1 LRKKAGKL
9 IVLKGCRLGV
19 SVLSLYFS
27 AKYFGI
33 TVERDIWLLALNVF
47 LIFDM
52 AIWGP
57 INETFRAKFIFIK
70 EEISEEE
77 ALQKTSSL
85 LLFTNV
91 VTLVLVG
98 IILWKP
104 EFISSII
111 APTYKGEQLTLLLF
125 MIRIMAPS
133 FLFNQINQ
141 LLISVLNSYR
151 SIYIP
156 EIAGFISGI
165 INLTLIIILA
175 PKIGI
180 LSLAYGYYS
189 GLILLLI
196 LLITQIRSTKIKL
209 FSDLKM
215 IRLSDT
221 KPFILFSLP
230 FFIPYFI
237 GQIALVVEKSIS
249 SLLGSGIIS
258 MLDYS
263 RKFSDIL
270 TSILLSILV
279 TMFVPVLSS
288 HFIKNNLK
296 GFVFELKQ
304 IYQFGFLLITF
315 VVAILTVCPY
325 PFVSIMYQS
334 GNISGSSLLEIS
346 KLTMYYSWSTIAIF
360 FYSIFGIG
368 LLSSKKEKYYALFGS
383 LAQVIMILLNL
394 LFYKKLNA
402 YIFPLSLFLSHF
414 IAASLMLMKLPY
426 GQKELLKATVKYT
439 SILLIVVLLQYS
451 VNHYLIIFSSAFVVL
466 FINIF
471 VLIVILCAA
480 LFLFK
485 LDERSILA
493 NMYKKVFKKHR

>member
-237 GQIALVVEKSIS
+237 GQIALV
-249 SLLGSGIIS
+249 
-258 MLDYS
+258 
-263 RKFSDIL
+263 
-270 TSILLSILV
+270 
-279 TMFVPVLSS
+279 
-288 HFIKNNLK
+288 
-296 GFVFELKQ
+296 
-304 IYQFGFLLITF
+304 FLLRCLCQYYRL
-315 VVAILTVCPY
+315 IL
-325 PFVSIMYQS
+325 
-334 GNISGSSLLEIS
+334 
-346 KLTMYYSWSTIAIF
+346 
-360 FYSIFGIG
+360 
-368 LLSSKKEKYYALFGS
+368 
-383 LAQVIMILLNL
+383 
-394 LFYKKLNA
+394 
-402 YIFPLSLFLSHF
+402 
-414 IAASLMLMKLPY
+414 
-426 GQKELLKATVKYT
+426 
-439 SILLIVVLLQYS
+439 
-451 VNHYLIIFSSAFVVL
+451 
-466 FINIF
+466 
-471 VLIVILCAA
+471 
-480 LFLFK
+480 
-485 LDERSILA
+485 
-493 NMYKKVFKKHR
+493 

>member
-1 LRKKAGKL
+1 
-9 IVLKGCRLGV
+9 
-19 SVLSLYFS
+19 
-27 AKYFGI
+27 
-33 TVERDIWLLALNVF
+33 
-47 LIFDM
+47 
-52 AIWGP
+52 
-57 INETFRAKFIFIK
+57 
-70 EEISEEE
+70 
-77 ALQKTSSL
+77 
-85 LLFTNV
+85 
-91 VTLVLVG
+91 
-98 IILWKP
+98 
-104 EFISSII
+104 
-111 APTYKGEQLTLLLF
+111 
-125 MIRIMAPS
+125 
-133 FLFNQINQ
+133 
-141 LLISVLNSYR
+141 
-151 SIYIP
+151 
-156 EIAGFISGI
+156 
-165 INLTLIIILA
+165 
-175 PKIGI
+175 
-180 LSLAYGYYS
+180 
-189 GLILLLI
+189 
-196 LLITQIRSTKIKL
+196 
-209 FSDLKM
+209 
-215 IRLSDT
+215 
-221 KPFILFSLP
+221 
-230 FFIPYFI
+230 
-237 GQIALVVEKSIS
+237 
-249 SLLGSGIIS
+249 
-258 MLDYS
+258 
-263 RKFSDIL
+263 
-270 TSILLSILV
+270 
-279 TMFVPVLSS
+279 MFVPVLSS

-493 NMYKKVFKKHR
+493 NMYKKVFKKHI

>member
-1 LRKKAGKL
+1 MRKKAGTL
-9 IVLKGCRLGV
+9 IILKGCRLAI
-19 SVLSLYFS
+19 SVLSLYIS

-33 TVERDIWLLALNVF
+33 TIERDVWLLSLNVF

-70 EEISEEE
+70 EEFSEDE
-77 ALQKTSSL
+77 ALQKASSL

-91 VTLVLVG
+91 ITLVLVG
-98 IILWKP
+98 IVLWKP
-104 EFISSII
+104 RFISSII
-111 APTYKGEQLTLLLF
+111 APSYKGEQLMLLHF

-165 INLTLIIILA
+165 INLIVISILA

-180 LSLAYGYYS
+180 LSLVYGYYF

-196 LLITQIRSTKIKL
+196 LLIIQVRSSKINL
-209 FSDLKM
+209 FSKSKK
-215 IRLSDT
+215 ISLSDT

-237 GQIALVVEKSIS
+237 GQIALVVEKTIS
-249 SLLGSGIIS
+249 TLLGSGIVSI
-258 MLDYS
+258 LDYS
-263 RKFSDIL
+263 RKFADIL
-270 TSILLSILV
+270 ISVLLSILV

-288 HFIKNNLK
+288 HFIKKNIK
-296 GFVFELKQ
+296 SFVFELRQ

-315 VVAILTVCPY
+315 VVTILTVCPY
-325 PFVSIMYQS
+325 AFVSIIYK
-334 GNISGSSLLEIS
+334 SGSISNSSLYQIS
-346 KLTMYYSWSTIAIF
+346 NLTMCYAWATIAIF
-360 FYSIFGIG
+360 LYYIFGIG
-368 LLSSKKEKYYALFGS
+368 LLSSKKEKYYALYGS
-383 LAQVIMILLNL
+383 VAQIIMILLNL
-394 LFYKKLNA
+394 LLYKKLNA

-414 IAASLMLMKLPY
+414 IAAGLMLLKLPY
-426 GQKELLKATVKYT
+426 GKKELIKITLKYA
-439 SILLIVVLLQYS
+439 SILIGVVLLMYGFNTYLILASSVLMILAINIVVLL
-451 VNHYLIIFSSAFVVL
+451 A
-466 FINIF
+466 
-471 VLIVILCAA
+471 VLIAM

-485 LDERSILA
+485 LDERLIIAHLYQKGLKIS
-493 NMYKKVFKKHR
+493 K

>member
-1 LRKKAGKL
+1 MRRKAGILL
-9 IVLKGCRLGV
+9 ILKGCRLGI

-27 AKYFGI
+27 AKYFGVTI
-33 TVERDIWLLALNVF
+33 ERDVWLLAINVF

-70 EEISEEE
+70 EEQGEKE

-91 VTLVLVG
+91 VTVVFV
-98 IILWKP
+98 IVILWKP
-104 EFISSII
+104 ELISTII
-111 APTYKGEQLTLLLF
+111 APTYKGEQLILLLF

-133 FLFNQINQ
+133 FLFNQVNQ

-156 EIAGFISGI
+156 EVAGLISGI
-165 INLTLIIILA
+165 INLMLIIILA

-180 LSLAYGYYS
+180 LSLAYGYYLS
-189 GLILLLI
+189 LIFLLMLLI
-196 LLITQIRSTKIKL
+196 IQIRLKKIRL
-209 FSDLKM
+209 FSDIKTVK
-215 IRLSDT
+215 LSDT

-237 GQIALVVEKSIS
+237 GQVALIIEKTIS
-249 SLLGSGIIS
+249 TLLGSGVVS

-270 TSILLSILV
+270 TNILLSILV

-288 HFIKNNLK
+288 HFMKNNIK

-304 IYQFGFLLITF
+304 IYQFGFLLLIF
-315 VVAILTVCPY
+315 VVTILTVCSY
-325 PFVSIMYQS
+325 PFISIIYQS
-334 GNISGSSLLEIS
+334 GNISDASLHQIS

-360 FYSIFGIG
+360 FYYIFGIG
-368 LLSSKKEKYYALFGS
+368 LLSSKKEKYYALYGS
-383 LAQVIMILLNL
+383 VAQIIMILLNL
-394 LFYKKLNA
+394 FFYKRLNA
-402 YIFPLSLFLSHF
+402 YIFPFSLFISHF
-414 IAASLMLMKLPY
+414 IAACLMLTKLPY
-426 GQKELLKATVKYT
+426 GKKELVKIALKYI
-439 SILLIVVLLQYS
+439 SILLSVILLLYFI
-451 VNHYLIIFSSAFVVL
+451 NHYFILLSSAFMVL

-471 VLIVILCAA
+471 LLTAILLAA
-480 LFLFK
+480 LFLFR
-485 LDERSILA
+485 LEERIILI
-493 NMYKKVFKKHR
+493 NIYQKIFKKHK